1 LTNLLFVA
9 KVAALTEAEPE
20 FRAFLNTLE
29 RPRRAVLVALC
40 KEPKREIYSRPYPQQ
55 RGSIRIGH

>member
-20 FRAFLNTLE
+20 FRAFLDTLE
-29 RPRRAVLVALC
+29 KLAVLVALC
-40 KEPKREIYSRPYPQQ
+40 KEPTMEIYSRPYLQQ
-55 RGSIRIGH
+55 RESIRTGL

>member
-20 FRAFLNTLE
+20 FRAFLDTWRSLV
-29 RPRRAVLVALC
+29 VLVALC
-40 KEPKREIYSRPYPQQ
+40 KEPTMEIYSRPYLQQ
-55 RGSIRIGH
+55 RGSIRTGL